1 MNASLVCLCLLAAA
15 ADRPGWLNVND
26 LGASG
31 STFETTA
38 STLAGSKLVTV
49 ANVGDFRPGQGVII
63 AKCQPRLINA
73 TLWGP
78 KRYAHQPLGDAVQIR
93 SRQDEPAGNTVFML
107 DVAPG
112 SGPAFRWSDDLRTWK
127 EKVAISYDWQ
137 TLSHGVEVRFARRDW
152 TQGCTVT
159 FTACDQ
165 LATVIEKIEGA
176 VLTLRDA
183 PQRTAKLAA
192 VRHCDHEA
200 LQAAIDRAVAEK
212 RNLFFPTG
220 FYRLARGLVVT
231 GASTI
236 TLEGASSVE
245 TILDISEGE
254 APIYPQGEGACFK
267 LLRGAE
273 VTLRNFRMVGPAGF
287 SEADKSN
294 SMRLLGAETVW
305 RFWLRQSS
313 AVTIYGT
320 ERVLVENCHAS
331 RMTGEA
337 FYSSSGGRSSSQ
349 DPRVHTTAIT
359 YLRCSVVDSAR
370 NAFNNNDAAENTSVL
385 YCRIQ
390 DVGGCSWEGAS
401 RYVRF
406 IGNYV
411 RNSGTVA
418 MGNVR
423 SRAKYLEEFG
433 RAQHIIAD
441 NVFEGQQMYGGRP
454 GGFIICASASATQV
468 IVRNNLFVNFNSS
481 GVDISGAGT
490 AMDLPGGEATIT
502 GNVFDLTC
510 VDGKPVPRTG
520 IQVSA
525 ADVIV
530 ADNQVYLRGAASPE
544 VTGIKLVENAVN
556 LNVHDNL
563 IRNCGTGLITGR
575 AQARVAE
582 VLDERTFLSVGRGVP
597 LERRQSHCY
606 RGWNLA
612 WLGGR
617 QPPALSVIEAFDPET
632 LQFKLR
638 EPYAM
643 EAGKSFEVYP
653 PAANWNIHDNT
664 IAGCLR
670 PVVLDS
676 HGSATSLVRNNLI
689 SRGEAAGAKQAI
701 EVHGRFD
708 LAGNQILGFDEV
720 DHTPGPGKKP

>member
-1 MNASLVCLCLLAAA
+1 MSAFLLSCCLLATA
-15 ADRPGWLNVND
+15 ADRSGWFNVKD

-38 STLAGSKLVTV
+38 STTAGSKLVTV
-49 ANVGDFRPGQGVII
+49 ADAGDFRPGQGVIL

-78 KRYAHQPLGDAVQIR
+78 KRYAHQPLGDAAEIR
-93 SRQDEPAGNTVFML
+93 SREDVPAGNTVFIL
-107 DVAPG
+107 DVVPG
-112 SGPAFRWSDDLRTWK
+112 AKPAFRCCDDLRTWK
-127 EKVAISYDWQ
+127 DAVPITHDWQ
-137 TLSHGVEVRFARRDW
+137 PLSHGVEVRFARRDW
-152 TQGCTVT
+152 SQGGTVT

-165 LATVIEKIEGA
+165 LVTVIEKIEGR
-176 VLTLRDA
+176 VVTLRDA
-183 PQRTAKLAA
+183 PQRTARLAA

-200 LQAAIDRAVAEK
+200 LQAAIDRAVGEK
-212 RNLFFPTG
+212 RNLFFPPG

-231 GASTI
+231 GASAI
-236 TLEGASSVE
+236 TLEGASGVD
-245 TILDISEGE
+245 TVFDISEGE
-254 APIYPQGEGACFK
+254 APISPQGEGACFK
-267 LLRGAE
+267 LVRGAE
-273 VTLRNFRMVGPAGF
+273 VTLRNLRMVGPAGF
-287 SEADKSN
+287 NEADKSN
-294 SMRLLGAETVW
+294 SMRLLGAEMVW

-320 ERVLVENCHAS
+320 QRVLVENCHAS

-337 FYSSSGGRSSSQ
+337 FYSSSGGRTSSQ

-359 YLRCSVVDSAR
+359 YVRCSVVDSAR

-454 GGFIICASASATQV
+454 GGFMICASASATQV

-490 AMDLPGGEATIT
+490 TMDLPGGEAAIT
-502 GNVFDLTC
+502 GNIFDLTC

-520 IQVSA
+520 IRVSA
-525 ADVIV
+525 ANVIV
-530 ADNQVYLRGAASPE
+530 ADNQIYLRGAASSE
-544 VTGIKLVENAVN
+544 VTGIHLIDNAVN

-563 IRNCGTGLITGR
+563 IRNCGTGLLTGR

-597 LERRQSHCY
+597 LERRLSHCY
-606 RGWNLA
+606 RGWHLA
-612 WLGGR
+612 WLDGR
-617 QPPALSVIEAFDPET
+617 RPPAASVIEAFDPET

-638 EPYAM
+638 KPRAM
-643 EAGKSFEVYP
+643 KAGDSFEVYP

-664 IAGCLR
+664 ITGCLR
-670 PVVLDS
+670 PMVLDS
-676 HGSATSLVRNNLI
+676 RGSATSLLKNNLI
-689 SRGEAAGAKQAI
+689 SHGAAAEAKQPI
-701 EVHGRFD
+701 EVHGQFD
-708 LAGNQILGFDEV
+708 VRENDIQGFDAA
-720 DHTPGPGKKP
+720 HSAPAPGKKP